1 MNSIL
6 ILRDCMENSSLGKLR
21 HQRFIVFL
29 VVLRIEKTVDLN
41 SAGEHVRK
49 CDRENNSGGAR
60 SIQPIDVS

>member
-1 MNSIL
+1 
-6 ILRDCMENSSLGKLR
+6 MENSSLGKLR

>member
-6 ILRDCMENSSLGKLR
+6 ILRDCVKNSSLGKLR
-21 HQRFIVFL
+21 HQGFIVFL
-29 VVLRIEKTVDLN
+29 VVLRMEKTMDLN
-41 SAGEHVRK
+41 SVEHVRK